1 MAADEP
7 FRYDV
12 AFGNNL
18 GLLTPEEQS
27 RLRRATVALPGMGGV
42 GGAHLLTLTR
52 LGIGRFVIA
61 DGDRFEPKNFNRQ
74 TGATTQTVNRPKV
87 EVMAEMARAINPEV
101 SIRIVPQE
109 LHQGNLPEFLAN
121 SHVVVDGLDFFRID
135 ARRALFREAKR
146 QGLHVIT
153 CGPLGFS
160 AALLV
165 FGPRGPSFDEFMAI
179 DDRMDEQEQLLRFAV
194 GLAPAGLHLPYVDRA
209 SVSLKDHRG
218 PSSMIAINLCAAV
231 AATEVLNVLLNRRP
245 PLCVPRYAQ
254 FDPFRL
260 RYRLGTLPGG
270 NRHPLQRLK
279 LWYVRRLLR
288 NGGHARAG

>member
-109 LHQGNLPEFLAN
+109 LH
-121 SHVVVDGLDFFRID
+121 
-135 ARRALFREAKR
+135 
-146 QGLHVIT
+146 
-153 CGPLGFS
+153 
-160 AALLV
+160 
-165 FGPRGPSFDEFMAI
+165 
-179 DDRMDEQEQLLRFAV
+179 
-194 GLAPAGLHLPYVDRA
+194 
-209 SVSLKDHRG
+209 
-218 PSSMIAINLCAAV
+218 
-231 AATEVLNVLLNRRP
+231 
-245 PLCVPRYAQ
+245 
-254 FDPFRL
+254 
-260 RYRLGTLPGG
+260 
-270 NRHPLQRLK
+270 
-279 LWYVRRLLR
+279 
-288 NGGHARAG
+288 